1 MMNKKEDRVPFYK
14 ELYYK
19 VENEL
24 GVYDTIVGLAL
35 GAVVCGLYWSHC
47 WKNH

>member
-1 MMNKKEDRVPFYK
+1 MKENKVPFYK

-19 VENEL
+19 VERDL
-24 GVYDTIVGLAL
+24 GVYDTLTGIAL
-35 GAVVCGLYWSHC
+35 GVGVCCLYWRHC